1 MNESLNFVCGR
12 IRPQIF
18 WKNLSPY
25 VLTTTNG
32 QLMITP
38 ADKKVLKRF
47 GENLRKLRKDKGL
60 SLREM
65 SYACSID
72 NSKIAKIEKGM
83 INITLTTLLQL
94 AIALEAQPATLL
106 EYSPVEQ

>member
-1 MNESLNFVCGR
+1 
-12 IRPQIF
+12 
-18 WKNLSPY
+18 
-25 VLTTTNG
+25 
-32 QLMITP
+32 MITP
-38 ADKKVLKRF
+38 ADKKVLRKF
-47 GENLRKLRKDKGL
+47 GENLRRLRKEKGL

-94 AIALEAQPATLL
+94 ATALEMHPSSLL
-106 EYSPVEQ
+106 AYEPE

>member
-1 MNESLNFVCGR
+1 
-12 IRPQIF
+12 
-18 WKNLSPY
+18 
-25 VLTTTNG
+25 
-32 QLMITP
+32 MITP

-47 GENLRKLRKDKGL
+47 GENLRKLRKEKGL

-83 INITLTTLLQL
+83 INITFTTLLQL
-94 AIALEAQPATLL
+94 AVALEAQPAILL
-106 EYSPVEQ
+106 EYEPEVTN

>member
-1 MNESLNFVCGR
+1 
-12 IRPQIF
+12 
-18 WKNLSPY
+18 
-25 VLTTTNG
+25 
-32 QLMITP
+32 MITP
-38 ADKKVLKRF
+38 GDKKALKKF
-47 GENLRKLRKDKGL
+47 GENLRQLRKAKGL

-94 AIALEAQPATLL
+94 AVALETPPSTLMDYPL
-106 EYSPVEQ
+106 E

>member
-1 MNESLNFVCGR
+1 M
-12 IRPQIF
+12 
-18 WKNLSPY
+18 
-25 VLTTTNG
+25 VLLDHNGFEKIG
-32 QLMITP
+32 QLRPCIEESIMITP

-47 GENLRKLRKDKGL
+47 GENLRRLRKEKGL

-83 INITLTTLLQL
+83 INITFTTLLQL
-94 AIALEAQPATLL
+94 ATALETHPSTLL
-106 EYSPVEQ
+106 QYEPE

>member
-1 MNESLNFVCGR
+1 
-12 IRPQIF
+12 
-18 WKNLSPY
+18 
-25 VLTTTNG
+25 
-32 QLMITP
+32 MITP

-47 GENLRKLRKDKGL
+47 GDHLRKLRKEKGL

-83 INITLTTLLQL
+83 INITFTTLLQL
-94 AIALEAQPATLL
+94 AVALEAQPAVLL
-106 EYSPVEQ
+106 EYEPEVTV

>member
-1 MNESLNFVCGR
+1 
-12 IRPQIF
+12 
-18 WKNLSPY
+18 
-25 VLTTTNG
+25 
-32 QLMITP
+32 MITP

-47 GENLRKLRKDKGL
+47 GENLRKLRKEKGL

-83 INITLTTLLQL
+83 INITFTTLLQL
-94 AIALEAQPATLL
+94 AVALEAHPSVLL
-106 EYSPVEQ
+106 GYEMAE